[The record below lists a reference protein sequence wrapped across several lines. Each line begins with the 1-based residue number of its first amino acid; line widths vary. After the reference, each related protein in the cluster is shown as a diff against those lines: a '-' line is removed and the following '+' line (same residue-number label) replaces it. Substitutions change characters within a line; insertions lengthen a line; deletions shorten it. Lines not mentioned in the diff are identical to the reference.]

1 MVGVNFAE
9 IFAEG
14 QSRRTTEAIV
24 DFVGDDPRRFAELFR
39 SFKGGDHRQQQC
51 AAWPMSVIAEKN
63 PELVEPYLPKLLEY
77 LPRNDVHDAVR
88 RSVLRLLQ
96 FVTIPKRL
104 KGKVYSY
111 CVDLI
116 DDPNEPV
123 AVRCFA
129 LSAAVRAA
137 DGEPVLM
144 NEIEL
149 VVNRHIDDSTAGFR
163 ARVRRVFS
171 KR

>member
-1 MVGVNFAE
+1 MLNFAE
-9 IFAEG
+9 IFAGG
-14 QSRRTTEAIV
+14 QSRLSTEVIAG
-24 DFVGDDPRRFAELFR
+24 FVGDDPRRFAELFK
-39 SFKGGDHRQQQC
+39 FFETGDPRQQQC
-51 AAWPMSVIAEKN
+51 SAWPMSVIAEEH

-88 RSVLRLLQ
+88 RSIVRLLQ
-96 FVTIPKRL
+96 FVTIPRRL

-111 CVDLI
+111 CLDLL
-116 DDPNEPV
+116 DDPGQPV

-137 DGEPVLM
+137 DNEPGLM

-149 VVNRHIDDSTAGFR
+149 VVHRHIDNSTAGFR

-171 KR
+171 K